1 MKCPKCSQA
10 RPLSDQVCRRCK
22 YVFDED
28 RYLELAL
35 PRAGSGSAP
44 KKFYT
49 GPAGNGFQNFLSN
62 PPPWVPPAASLIPG
76 LGHYLQGKR
85 WLALVYFTL
94 VLGLVGLSVRF
105 FSQTSGQMLF
115 GLAVSTHAT
124 CILDTTPWGKS
135 REAMPRILAMAA
147 LLTGLMVLYW
157 PLLDRLAKI
166 FVPAGRR
173 EYERGGPRVIR
184 GIGFEQIAVMVL
196 LYAVSIAVSTWMS
209 RRLSSRES

>member
-35 PRAGSGSAP
+35 PRAGSDAAP
-44 KKFYT
+44 KKFFT
-49 GPAGNGFQNFLSN
+49 GQPGIRLEGFFSS
-62 PPPWVPPAASLIPG
+62 PWVPPAASLLPG
-76 LGHYLQGKR
+76 LGHYLQGRR
-85 WLALVYFTL
+85 WLGLAYFVL
-94 VLGLVGLSVRF
+94 VLGFVGLSVSN
-105 FSQTSGQMLF
+105 FSQTSGQMLL

-124 CILDTTPWGKS
+124 CILDTTPWGRS
-135 REAMPRILAMAA
+135 REATPRILAMAA

-157 PLLDRLAKI
+157 PLLDRLART

-184 GIGFEQIAVMVL
+184 GIGFEQIAVMVI
-196 LYAVSIAVSTWMS
+196 LYALSIAVSTWIS